1 MGREDE
7 VDLPIDVSQRRLHD
21 ILQNHGL
28 RLAAVFGS
36 TVRRT
41 DEPADLDLLIEF
53 EDHRPGDDGYASAY
67 LSLYSALEDELA
79 VDVDLVDVHTMSPG
93 FGHIALEEAVLLVGN
108 PDRLAALA
116 RRYADESPSVTDARE
131 RIAAAATRLGEEST

>member
-1 MGREDE
+1 MAHGDG
-7 VDLPIDVSQRRLHD
+7 VDLSIDVPQRRLQD

-36 TVRRT
+36 TVRRP

-53 EDHRPGDDGYASAY
+53 EDLRPGDDGYASAY
-67 LSLYSALEDELA
+67 LSLYSSLEDELA
-79 VDVDLVDVHTMSPG
+79 VDVDLVDVHSMSPE
-93 FGHIALEEAVLLVGN
+93 FAHIALEEAVLLVGN

-116 RRYADESPSVTDARE
+116 RRYANESPSVTDARE
-131 RIAAAATRLGEEST
+131 RIAAAAARLEGEST